1 MKKWKRTF
9 AAVLTMSSLVVTPV
23 FAEPGSVSEIQQQ
36 KKETQQEVDSLQ
48 ADFTRM
54 LTKINDLENDMIV
67 KGEEIIQATDDL
79 EKAQKKEKKQYE
91 DMKKRIKI
99 LYENGN
105 TVMLTKIFES
115 GTISEMLKQAEN
127 VQAIHTYD
135 REKLKEFVETK
146 EKVKTLKTTLEED
159 MKKMEVLQA
168 DMKEQKEM
176 LADTIEEKQEELSD
190 LDEQLQK
197 ATEEA
202 ARKAAEEAARKAAEE
217 QKRKEETNHKP
228 SKPDKPSKPSTP
240 DNSGGGNGGS
250 SNAGSGNVATG
261 QAIVA
266 AARKYIGVPYV
277 WGGTSA
283 SGLDCSGLTQRAHKD
298 VGISIPRVSGD
309 QAVGGKNV
317 GSLANALPGDVI
329 CYPGHVAIYIG
340 NNRVIHAPTTG
351 QTVKEASVFMGAS
364 QPITAIRRYW

>member
-1 MKKWKRTF
+1 MKKWKRTLV
-9 AAVLTMSSLVVTPV
+9 AVLTMSSLVVTPV
-23 FAEPGSVSEIQQQ
+23 FAEPGSVSDIQQQ
-36 KKETQQEVDSLQ
+36 KNEAQQTVNSLQ
-48 ADFTRM
+48 TDFARM
-54 LTKINDLENDMIV
+54 LTKINNLETDMIA
-67 KGEEIIQATDDL
+67 KGEEIIQATEDL

-99 LYENGN
+99 LYENGDM
-105 TVMLTKIFES
+105 VMLTKIFES

-127 VQAIHTYD
+127 VQALHTYD
-135 REKLKEFVETK
+135 REKLAEFVETK
-146 EKVKTLKTTLEED
+146 EKVKTLKTTLEND
-159 MKKMEVLQA
+159 MNKMKTLQA
-168 DMKEQKEM
+168 DMTEQKET
-176 LADTIEEKQEELSD
+176 LASTIEEKKEELSD
-190 LDEQLQK
+190 LDEQLRI
-197 ATEEA
+197 AT
-202 ARKAAEEAARKAAEE
+202 EEAARKAAEE
-217 QKRKEETNHKP
+217 QKRKEEAANNRPNKP
-228 SKPDKPSKPSTP
+228 NPPSNP
-240 DNSGGGNGGS
+240 GGGNNSDGGGS
-250 SNAGSGNVATG
+250 NVGSGDVSVG

-298 VGISIPRVSGD
+298 VGIAIPRVSGE
-309 QAVGGKNV
+309 QAVNGKDVGG
-317 GSLANALPGDVI
+317 LANALPGDVI